1 MNSADWLSHRVC
13 ATQHFLTIW
22 IKYIFLCIQ
31 VVSVPQSILSNI
43 ETDVLKWFFLL
54 RIRNKFLREI
64 FFVLVFSQRAVD
76 VASEWFAWS
85 LALLFHCDFFLYLN
99 MIHWS
104 SAGCC
109 AINFLLR
116 FSTTSAHV
124 GRHQEKY
131 RGGGM
136 IMHNFCN
143 VCRKAPIYIAFFR
156 PALLVLW
163 V

>member
-31 VVSVPQSILSNI
+31 VISVPQSILSNI
-43 ETDVLKWFFLL
+43 ETDVLKWFVLL

-85 LALLFHCDFFLYLN
+85 LALLFHCDFFC
-99 MIHWS
+99 I
-104 SAGCC
+104 
-109 AINFLLR
+109 
-116 FSTTSAHV
+116 STWFIDQVRAAV
-124 GRHQEKY
+124 RL
-131 RGGGM
+131 
-136 IMHNFCN
+136 IFCF
-143 VCRKAPIYIAFFR
+143 VFQQ
-156 PALLVLW
+156 LVLMW
-163 V
+163 VVIRKSTGAVAW

>member
-31 VVSVPQSILSNI
+31 VISVPQSILSNI
-43 ETDVLKWFFLL
+43 ETDVLKWFVLL

-64 FFVLVFSQRAVD
+64 FFALVFSQRAVD
-76 VASEWFAWS
+76 VASG
-85 LALLFHCDFFLYLN
+85 LLDPLLYCFIVIFLYLN

-109 AINFLLR
+109 AINFLIR

-124 GRHQEKY
+124 GRHQEEY

-136 IMHNFCN
+136 IIHNFCN